1 MEGVEEHVVA
11 AAVVGAVVEV
21 VEGGEEAPDQHH
33 HHLRNKHH
41 LLEVTIIIIIMP
53 NHHLQIKQISKEDV
67 AEEENVEEV
76 VEVHHDQDVVIEV
89 DATEDGLRRN
99 KNV

>member
-1 MEGVEEHVVA
+1 M
-11 AAVVGAVVEV
+11 VVEAD
-21 VEGGEEAPDQHH
+21 E
-33 HHLRNKHH
+33 
-41 LLEVTIIIIIMP
+41 
-53 NHHLQIKQISKEDV
+53 EDV
-67 AEEENVEEV
+67 VEEENVVEV